1 MTRVIAFMS
10 TFHKYLFRKLKGPL
24 EFVPI
29 VFNKDYIKKWHN
41 FQENTN
47 LDTFELTY

>member
-29 VFNKDYIKKWHN
+29 VFNKDYIKN
-41 FQENTN
+41 
-47 LDTFELTY
+47 DITFKEIQI